1 MTRLFR
7 WLTVLLPALVTV
19 LTLSVATSVAV
30 GPVGLTPPV
39 AATTSPSPLP
49 TSTPTPQGSC
59 DGCVIV
65 LDAICWEG
73 PTSTVCPVP
82 VRYSGPAPA
91 QLTIHFRT
99 EPGTA
104 HPPADYVDVQY
115 GTVFIPPGAITGT
128 ADIQLPPNAG
138 GGQVRTFSVVFFA
151 ASYGRLV
158 RDRAL
163 VTLTPR
169 A

>member
-1 MTRLFR
+1 MTRLLR
-7 WLTVLLPALVTV
+7 RLTVLLPAV
-19 LTLSVATSVAV
+19 LTLSVATSAPA
-30 GPVGLTPPV
+30 GRRSPAGALTPPV
-39 AATTSPSPLP
+39 ATTASPS
-49 TSTPTPQGSC
+49 STPTPPGGC
-59 DGCVIV
+59 DGCIV
-65 LDAICWEG
+65 ALDAICWES
-73 PTSTVCPVP
+73 PTSTICPVP

-104 HPPADYVDVQY
+104 HPPVDYVNVED
-115 GTVFIPPGAITGT
+115 GTVFIPSGATTGT

-151 ASYGRLV
+151 PSYGRLV
-158 RDRAL
+158 RDRAQ
-163 VTLTPR
+163 VTLSPR